1 MRYDIFYTTLPNI
14 KYAFSVD
21 VKDEEQLVEY
31 LMTKWMMSNEISF
44 LEKAGQSNNAS
55 EILKRLRTYDA
66 KSSANCIIVCDTDSC
81 FKTFEDIICEQGGW
95 RIFKP
100 VAWNSP
106 PTEELVD
113 ITGKYLYHPDTK
125 TFWIDTS
132 HGPVLLANP
141 ETIKGRGLLEKVAEM
156 GY

>member
-1 MRYDIFYTTLPNI
+1 
-14 KYAFSVD
+14 
-21 VKDEEQLVEY
+21 
-31 LMTKWMMSNEISF
+31 MSNEVDF

-66 KSSANCIIVCDTDSC
+66 KSGANCIIVCETDSC
-81 FKTFEDIICEQGGW
+81 FKTFEDIICSQGGW

-100 VAWNSP
+100 VAWNP
-106 PTEELVD
+106 PATEELVEVS
-113 ITGKYLYHPDTK
+113 GKFLYHPGTK

-132 HGPVLLANP
+132 HGPVLLSNP
-141 ETIKGRGLLEKVAEM
+141 DAITGRRLLEKVAEM